1 MLAESTFALHAG
13 LVCALNYNWVAHWLT
28 YLLACVVVKP
38 CSGVVVHK
46 KPISATDC
54 WVSDYS
60 RLRGRW
66 SHVAFLHADVT
77 RSRRVS
83 ETWCRA
89 SCKYCESSLFVSL
102 VSVTVQS
109 VHC

>member
-54 WVSDYS
+54 
-60 RLRGRW
+60 
-66 SHVAFLHADVT
+66 
-77 RSRRVS
+77 
-83 ETWCRA
+83 
-89 SCKYCESSLFVSL
+89 
-102 VSVTVQS
+102 
-109 VHC
+109 